1 MASAARAVTYSIV
14 ARDAETGELGVA
26 VQSRAFRAGSG
37 VGCALP
43 GVGAVASQAFSER
56 SYGPLG
62 LELLQAGKTPEQA
75 LAGLVAADPESAVRQ
90 VAMVDAESR
99 TAVHTGTECIRE
111 AGHRTGDGYS
121 VQANMMRSTDVWH
134 AMAEAFEAATGSLA
148 RRAPRRARSGRGRR
162 RRLAGPTGGRAAGRR
177 RGRQA
182 VGASL
187 GSPRRRPCPAAARAP
202 PIARSRGGLPCADA
216 LRRASRRRAFR
227 RAVRGRRALG
237 GDHRRRPGGR
247 PPSSS
252 GAPRAAARG
261 GAPVG
266 GLRPGA
272 RGPRSGSRRR
282 RAPALGNRIAA
293 AGLLPDACG

>member
-37 VGCALP
+37 VGWALP

-62 LELLQAGKTPEQA
+62 LELLRAGKTPEQA

-99 TAVHTGTECIRE
+99 TAVHTGAECIRE

-148 RRAPRRARSGRGRR
+148 RRLLAALESAEAAGGDWRGQQAAGLLVVAADDKPWERVSDLR
-162 RRLAGPTGGRAAGRR
+162 VDDHAEPLRELRRLLDLEEAYRALTRSDERA
-177 RGRQA
+177 
-182 VGASL
+182 
-187 GSPRRRPCPAAARAP
+187 AAARA
-202 PIARSRGGLPCADA
+202 GGLSAVDVRWAEIIDAGQASDLPRARELLAPLLVEEPRWAD
-216 LRRASRRRAFR
+216 F
-227 RAVRGRRALG
+227 VRALA
-237 GDHRRRPGGR
+237 GR
-247 PPSSS
+247 
-252 GAPRAAARG
+252 
-261 GAPVG
+261 
-266 GLRPGA
+266 GLV
-272 RGPRSGSRRR
+272 
-282 RAPALGNRIAA
+282 
-293 AGLLPDACG
+293 PDADELLR

>member
-148 RRAPRRARSGRGRR
+148 RRL
-162 RRLAGPTGGRAAGRR
+162 LAALEAAEAAGGDW
-177 RGRQA
+177 RGQQ
-182 VGASL
+182 
-187 GSPRRRPCPAAARAP
+187 
-202 PIARSRGGLPCADA
+202 
-216 LRRASRRRAFR
+216 
-227 RAVRGRRALG
+227 
-237 GDHRRRPGGR
+237 
-247 PPSSS
+247 
-252 GAPRAAARG
+252 
-261 GAPVG
+261 
-266 GLRPGA
+266 
-272 RGPRSGSRRR
+272 
-282 RAPALGNRIAA
+282 A
-293 AGLLPDACG
+293 AGLLVVAADDKPWERVSDLRVDDHAEPLRELRRLLDLEEAYRALTRSDERAAAARSDGLSAVDVRWAEIIDAGQAGDLRRARELLAPLLVEEPRWADFVRALAGRGLVPDADELLR